1 MKEIKMYKCDF
12 CDYQTDD
19 ERECKKHEQEEHD
32 SWAIKCVRSLR
43 NYCSVKR
50 RNNTCSKCQFFV
62 NCKCYLESQIPEDW
76 TMFMDFLK

>member
-32 SWAIKCVRSLR
+32 SWAIHCVKSLR
-43 NYCSVKR
+43 DYC
-50 RNNTCSKCQFFV
+50 TV
-62 NCKCYLESQIPEDW
+62 NAETTHVQDVSSL
-76 TMFMDFLK
+76 